1 MTFRD
6 ILERL
11 LDLSY
16 EFESNSDQ
24 QREHVLSWEKYN
36 WCFVAILAHEQ
47 ALRERI
53 AELKEELRVTDF
65 LLVSREEVLRAIPEC
80 PEHGRDCVP
89 HALDWI
95 GAQVGM
101 KP

>member
-53 AELKEELRVTDF
+53 DDLESLIVRSSPVHWAIGVDLEGACSWEKEAF
-65 LLVSREEVLRAIPEC
+65 KAI
-80 PEHGRDCVP
+80 G
-89 HALDWI
+89 
-95 GAQVGM
+95 G

>member
-1 MTFRD
+1 MTFAEM
-6 ILERL
+6 LEELRMSAYFCGL
-11 LDLSY
+11 QDAEYGADSEEY
-16 EFESNSDQ
+16 KDPWSA
-24 QREHVLSWEKYN
+24 
-36 WCFVAILAHEQ
+36 VAILAHEQ